1 MPVDRRKLA
10 IGGLVLAGVLFV
22 SLNTFS
28 ALSLRGQQLDLTQ
41 ARQYTLSQGTTKL
54 LAELPEPVT
63 LRLYVSKTVRDTNPF
78 LASYATRVRDLLQTY
93 AQRSDGKL
101 KVEYIDP
108 EPFSQAED
116 RAVGFGLQPITLD
129 NGGTTGYFGIAG
141 TNSTDDVDAIP
152 VLSPDREQFLEYDL
166 TRLVYNLANPQKP
179 EVAMISGLPVN
190 GDPASQYQ
198 PWKIY
203 TELGQ
208 FYDIHYMDGDITSF
222 DKNTKLL
229 VIIFPQKLSDKTLY
243 AIDQFVLH
251 GGKAMVFVDPQSEAA
266 AMRQRQQIPGPMAS
280 DLEPLFKAWGVE
292 MVPAKVVGDPQ
303 YARQVQFPN
312 GGQTQIVDYLPWLS
326 LDQSAFA
333 DDPTVA
339 QLNRINVE
347 TAGILEPLK
356 GATTTFTPLL
366 HSSRQAQEIPVDKV
380 AMYPDPPSLLRDF
393 KPGGEELVMAA
404 RITGPAKSAFA
415 DALPKGVEAGKDR
428 LTQSKGPIAV
438 EVVADTDM
446 LDNRSWLASQ
456 AAFGQDM
463 EIPVADN
470 AELRRQLA
478 RLSERQRGAGRS
490 QGPPGLDP
498 ALHAGPGD
506 PPPGPGGLPGE
517 GAGSDA
523 EALEPAGQALEA
535 PGRRQRLGRH
545 HRLRR
550 AAKGDRRVQEPAPR
564 HPPAAP
570 PGAARAAA
578 GHRGAAQ
585 PRALPRHRGGA
596 DPRCDLR
603 DRPRPRAPLPL
614 PPPLRRPR
622 LSRSGGAMQPR
633 SFILLGAATL
643 VCVLLAGWSVAHRAM
658 PGSGTEVDKPLVPE
672 LASRINDVALVSV
685 TADGQTTTIRQ
696 GDKGWTVDQAGGY
709 PADASKIQ
717 ALALALANTHLVEA
731 KTAQEKLLPRLDLGD
746 PTEKT
751 AKSVLVKLEDAKG
764 KDLAAVVVGKAK
776 YGLYGPGSSGSYV
789 RLDGKDQ
796 AWLADRA
803 IDVPKTPLDWVTK
816 QIIDIP
822 RDQIARV
829 TLRPGTPDA
838 VAMARPSPEATAL
851 ELAGVPEGR
860 TADAQ
865 KIDELAS
872 SVSGLELDGVKPA
885 KEVTFPAGAAQARF
899 ETVDGLVVVATLAP
913 EGTGDKAATWARFDV
928 SAEAPMT
935 AAAPPEK
942 TAPPQAA
949 AAPAASGA
957 PAAGTM
963 PAATADAGSATAT
976 TAPAEAAKTATA
988 TAATP
993 PASVAPSKDVVE
1005 KAKALQAKLDGWAF
1019 KLPQYDATKLQWKQ
1033 DDLLKSTKSTS

>member
-266 AMRQRQQIPGPMAS
+266 AMRQRQQMPGPMAS

-347 TAGILEPLK
+347 TAGILEPLE
-356 GATTTFTPLL
+356 GCDDDL
-366 HSSRQAQEIPVDKV
+366 H
-380 AMYPDPPSLLRDF
+380 
-393 KPGGEELVMAA
+393 AA
-404 RITGPAKSAFA
+404 SPF
-415 DALPKGVEAGKDR
+415 E
-428 LTQSKGPIAV
+428 Q
-438 EVVADTDM
+438 
-446 LDNRSWLASQ
+446 
-456 AAFGQDM
+456 
-463 EIPVADN
+463 
-470 AELRRQLA
+470 
-478 RLSERQRGAGRS
+478 
-490 QGPPGLDP
+490 
-498 ALHAGPGD
+498 AGPGD
-506 PPPGPGGLPGE
+506 PGRQGRDVSRPAVAAAGLQARRQGARDGGAHHRPGQVGLRRRAAQGGRGGQGQAHPVQGAHRGRGRGRHRHAGQPQLAREPGGL
-517 GAGSDA
+517 
-523 EALEPAGQALEA
+523 
-535 PGRRQRLGRH
+535 
-545 HRLRR
+545 
-550 AAKGDRRVQEPAPR
+550 
-564 HPPAAP
+564 
-570 PGAARAAA
+570 
-578 GHRGAAQ
+578 
-585 PRALPRHRGGA
+585 
-596 DPRCDLR
+596 
-603 DRPRPRAPLPL
+603 RPETWR
-614 PPPLRRPR
+614 
-622 LSRSGGAMQPR
+622 SRS
-633 SFILLGAATL
+633 
-643 VCVLLAGWSVAHRAM
+643 
-658 PGSGTEVDKPLVPE
+658 
-672 LASRINDVALVSV
+672 
-685 TADGQTTTIRQ
+685 
-696 GDKGWTVDQAGGY
+696 
-709 PADASKIQ
+709 
-717 ALALALANTHLVEA
+717 
-731 KTAQEKLLPRLDLGD
+731 
-746 PTEKT
+746 PTM
-751 AKSVLVKLEDAKG
+751 
-764 KDLAAVVVGKAK
+764 
-776 YGLYGPGSSGSYV
+776 
-789 RLDGKDQ
+789 R
-796 AWLADRA
+796 
-803 IDVPKTPLDWVTK
+803 
-816 QIIDIP
+816 
-822 RDQIARV
+822 
-829 TLRPGTPDA
+829 
-838 VAMARPSPEATAL
+838 
-851 ELAGVPEGR
+851 
-860 TADAQ
+860 
-865 KIDELAS
+865 AS
-872 SVSGLELDGVKPA
+872 SP
-885 KEVTFPAGAAQARF
+885 TR
-899 ETVDGLVVVATLAP
+899 
-913 EGTGDKAATWARFDV
+913 
-928 SAEAPMT
+928 
-935 AAAPPEK
+935 
-942 TAPPQAA
+942 
-949 AAPAASGA
+949 
-957 PAAGTM
+957 
-963 PAATADAGSATAT
+963 
-976 TAPAEAAKTATA
+976 
-988 TAATP
+988 
-993 PASVAPSKDVVE
+993 
-1005 KAKALQAKLDGWAF
+1005 
-1019 KLPQYDATKLQWKQ
+1019 
-1033 DDLLKSTKSTS
+1033 STI